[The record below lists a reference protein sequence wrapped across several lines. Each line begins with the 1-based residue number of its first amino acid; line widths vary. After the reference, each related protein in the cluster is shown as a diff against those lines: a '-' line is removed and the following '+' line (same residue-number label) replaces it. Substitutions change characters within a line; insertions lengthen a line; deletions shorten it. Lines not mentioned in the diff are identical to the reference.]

1 MRFKIPKTKKTE
13 PLYYKVYYE
22 KATGQIISISI
33 KDKPSLDTHF
43 TTTFNEV
50 CEFIDGT
57 KSLINYKVTY
67 DLQKTKFHIVHKD
80 DKIVLDVDNLIHKIT
95 QSGPAQLCIIKDN
108 ILNEWQLHLDLNLT
122 AKNNIN
128 NAGVLDEIL
137 WFSITQENNP
147 NILYRHFSASM
158 HELINEQ
165 TMSFKFLNH
174 KETDV
179 NKYSIYTNKRLV
191 SYSKREIHEPN

>member
-57 KSLINYKVTY
+57 KSLINYLCSQQCF
-67 DLQKTKFHIVHKD
+67 DA
-80 DKIVLDVDNLIHKIT
+80 NIT
-95 QSGPAQLCIIKDN
+95 
-108 ILNEWQLHLDLNLT
+108 
-122 AKNNIN
+122 
-128 NAGVLDEIL
+128 
-137 WFSITQENNP
+137 
-147 NILYRHFSASM
+147 
-158 HELINEQ
+158 ELILTEYLDILD
-165 TMSFKFLNH
+165 KRH
-174 KETDV
+174 KLQNGDIGMEDV
-179 NKYSIYTNKRLV
+179 KVKPKLI
-191 SYSKREIHEPN
+191 